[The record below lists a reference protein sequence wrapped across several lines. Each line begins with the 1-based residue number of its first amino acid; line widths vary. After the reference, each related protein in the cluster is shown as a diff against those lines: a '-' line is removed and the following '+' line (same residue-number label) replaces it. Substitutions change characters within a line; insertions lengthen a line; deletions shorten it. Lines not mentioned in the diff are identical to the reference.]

1 MNIRLPTREEIH
13 IAFAQ
18 GEAVVVDLF
27 LEVGQQIEELAGQLE
42 KQSAVLKELQAQLA
56 RNSQN
61 SSKPPSTDVFCNKKP
76 KPKGIRKSSCKKAGG
91 QKGHSGKTLEMVEN

>member
-27 LEVGQQIEELAGQLE
+27 LGVGQQVEELAGQLE
-42 KQSAVLKELQAQLA
+42 KQAAVLKELQAQLA

-61 SSKPPSTDVFCNKKP
+61 SSKPPSSDGYGKP
-76 KPKGIRKSSCKKAGG
+76 KRTESLRKPGEKPNGG
-91 QKGHSGKTLEMVEN
+91 LPGHEGQTL